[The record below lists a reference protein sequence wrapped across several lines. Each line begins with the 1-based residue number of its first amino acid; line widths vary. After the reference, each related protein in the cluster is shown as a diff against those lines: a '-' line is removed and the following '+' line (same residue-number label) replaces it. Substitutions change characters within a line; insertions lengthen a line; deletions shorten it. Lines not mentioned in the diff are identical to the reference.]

1 MHDLQW
7 KLNIFSYRSP
17 VQQYRALKNNEI
29 AGAALDA
36 YEEEPLLESP
46 LFELENILL
55 TPHIGGLADKQIH
68 DVAVQSAV
76 NCGQVLAGNTEK
88 LNINESSI
96 KPRLEGS
103 GEPKGTDHGSGNPEP
118 A

>member
-1 MHDLQW
+1 MINEKTLAMMKPSAVLINPSRGGLVDTDAL
-7 KLNIFSYRSP
+7 
-17 VQQYRALKNNEI
+17 YRALKNNEI

-76 NCGQVLAGNTEK
+76 NCGQVLVGNTEK
-88 LNINESSI
+88 LNLIC
-96 KPRLEGS
+96 G
-103 GEPKGTDHGSGNPEP
+103 
-118 A
+118 